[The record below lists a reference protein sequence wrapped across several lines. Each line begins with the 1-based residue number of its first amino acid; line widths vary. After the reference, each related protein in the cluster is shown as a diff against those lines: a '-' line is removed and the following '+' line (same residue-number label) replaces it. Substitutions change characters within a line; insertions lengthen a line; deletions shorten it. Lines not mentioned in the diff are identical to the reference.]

1 MLRTLI
7 SSVYFWIGIGIALSF
22 LLAFMQRDLIP
33 TLERL
38 HPQRMLSNTMIYS
51 ALRVLLSAGVLM
63 LAFKSD
69 VLNGLAC
76 LFAFIIAR
84 WFSVFL
90 FLSRSDA
97 KPANPPKDESNSD
110 GNADKGVKE

>member
-1 MLRTLI
+1 MLKVLT
-7 SSVYFWIGIGIALSF
+7 SSVYFWIVLGIVLSF
-22 LLAFMQRDLIP
+22 LLALMQRDLIP

-84 WFSVFL
+84 WFSLFL
-90 FLSRSDA
+90 FLNKTSAGSARHQNKRKTSEGEA
-97 KPANPPKDESNSD
+97 EEMKD
-110 GNADKGVKE
+110 